1 VEIRIV
7 DRGRGIPPYEQP
19 HIFDAFFRGS
29 YAIAEQI
36 HGTGL
41 GLSLVKKAVEASGGS
56 VALES
61 RPGSGTTFILT
72 LPGEH

>member
-1 VEIRIV
+1 MSRMEIR
-7 DRGRGIPPYEQP
+7 
-19 HIFDAFFRGS
+19 FDPFFRGRC
-29 YAIAEQI
+29 AIAEQI

-41 GLSLVKKAVEASGGS
+41 GLSLVKKAIEASGGS

-61 RPGSGTTFILT
+61 PPGAGTTFILT